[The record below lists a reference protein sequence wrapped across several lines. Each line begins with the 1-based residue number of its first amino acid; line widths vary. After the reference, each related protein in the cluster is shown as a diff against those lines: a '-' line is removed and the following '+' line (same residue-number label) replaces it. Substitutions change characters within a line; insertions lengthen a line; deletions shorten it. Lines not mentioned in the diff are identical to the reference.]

1 MACVATVAG
10 TIKIIDMKRGKIVTS
25 LYLTGSTIFETDW
38 SVNGIVACSENCSV
52 YFIGYDGE
60 QMKLV
65 KVVDFQC
72 AIRSVAWNRIK
83 TDTVAAGTFSG
94 EIYIINGQTF

>member
-1 MACVATVAG
+1 MATGAG
-10 TIKIIDMKRGKIVTS
+10 TVKIIDMKRGKIVTS

-65 KVVDFQC
+65 KVIDFQC
-72 AIRSVAWNRIK
+72 SIRSVAWNRLR
-83 TDTVAAGTFSG
+83 TDIVAAGTFSG
-94 EIYIINGQTF
+94 EIYIINGKTY